1 MELLFGDII
10 NYFCFLDFKNNLKI
24 GLSQI
29 GKMYIVSALLKN
41 ALTCLYGNTTSQYF
55 ELDAPTL

>member
-41 ALTCLYGNTTSQYF
+41 ALTCLYGNTTFQYF